1 MGGLLTVIPIVIR
14 RVSANSRLLLAVIAG
29 AVLAA
34 AIMSTTSIY
43 TDAIRDLGLAYAL
56 RQRGPDKINLV
67 VRSSSQSSLA
77 DTYAKNEDFI
87 EATAKR
93 VIGPVIEG
101 SFTRIGRSATFFP
114 TAPGQPVPRDDNRPR
129 AHFNFVTGLEAHVN
143 LEGRMPSNATAPPG
157 RAPAVEAAVGGETA
171 RRLAIRVGDAFDL
184 YPFWME
190 DAAPVRVTV
199 VGIVD
204 PKDPK
209 DEFWVGQ
216 NDFFYFPTSS
226 WETIP
231 FLITQETF
239 FNAIAAYLPSMTS
252 DYTTLIYVDQ
262 GDINARN
269 AERVRRSLE
278 SYGNQL
284 NSNVV
289 RTSIATELPEVLA
302 TFDEKLFFT
311 RIPLLVLVLQIAAIV
326 LYYLYMV
333 STMLVE
339 RQSGEIAL
347 LKSRGA
353 TTPQVMRIY
362 VIEGLAILVVALLVG
377 PPLAAT
383 VISFLGRTPPFADL
397 SQGSNLQVHLSS
409 GAYLWAA
416 SGAALAFVT
425 LLLPAFQATRRTVIQ
440 QRAAASRPPKQPFF
454 LRYYLDLGL
463 VGVGAFLLYQL
474 DRRGSLVSERL
485 FGEHT
490 VDPVLLLTPAFF
502 ILTVGIVFLRLF
514 PVALRLLAWL
524 VARAQGAAMLIGM
537 WQLVR
542 NPVHYS
548 RLVLLLMLATAVGMF
563 AASFGATL
571 ERSYE
576 DRAYYQSGADLR
588 LSEMRQLPAAGPL
601 EAPERL
607 KEALAAEHAS
617 PVYRMDGSQGSIA
630 NRVDIQILGVDP
642 DTLANVAYFRRD
654 FAAGSLDSL
663 LKELRPESPP
673 KAGVELPADARWLG
687 IWVNPVEMPSAFGL
701 EMEVRDA
708 TGRYFSYIIG
718 PDTVT
723 QMPPGWHLLVS
734 DLSRPGT
741 NFPSFGRPGPT
752 VPPNGPYVASLPQP
766 PLTLTSIVLRSPTRL
781 APPSGVIQFDDVQ
794 TSSLASIGDLA
805 STKLLYDPDR
815 ALGGLPGAA
824 VVIDFDS
831 ARDWV
836 PIQGQLPEAL
846 NDQVSE
852 AAAPGGG
859 RALEMRWAPQR
870 GQVTSRGI
878 QFAATAAPID
888 ALASD
893 GFLHQSRLKVGDI
906 TDVFINP
913 SFVKVRIVG
922 SFRLFPTLEDPR
934 TKAAML
940 LNGDQLGVAL
950 NANPRGPLIYPDEM
964 WVKGPARSVEA
975 ARELFAGGGIQGQLV
990 SFEELRLAQKKDPLV
1005 AAGWEGIL
1013 FVSFAAILI
1022 LSAIGFLI
1030 YSYLTAQRRTLEF
1043 AVLRTMGF
1051 SKRQIAAVVGFE
1063 QLFVIGLGMAAGTLV
1078 GLRLGSLMIR
1088 YMGLTET
1095 GDEVLPPMQLQ
1106 ISWFTVGTA
1115 WLVLGVV
1122 FLATIGAVVLL
1133 YARLQL
1139 HRVLR
1144 IGEA

>member
-1 MGGLLTVIPIVIR
+1 MGGMLTVFPIVLR

-29 AVLAA
+29 AVLAS

-43 TDAIRDLGLAYAL
+43 TDAIRDLGLSYAV

-67 VRSSSQSSLA
+67 VRSSSQSSLPE
-77 DTYAKNEDFI
+77 TYAKNEDFI
-87 EATAKR
+87 ESTAR
-93 VIGPVIEG
+93 RAIGPVIED
-101 SFTRIGRSATFFP
+101 SMTRIGRSATFFP

-129 AHFNFVTGLEAHVN
+129 AHFSFVTGIEPHVK
-143 LEGRMPSNATAPPG
+143 LEGRMPANATAGPAQ
-157 RAPAVEAAVGGETA
+157 APSVEAAIGGETA
-171 RRLAIRVGDAFDL
+171 RRLNIRIGDAFDL

-190 DAAPVRVTV
+190 DAAPVRVNV

-216 NDFFYFPTSS
+216 TDIFYFPTSS

-231 FLITQETF
+231 FLITSETF

-252 DYTTLIYVDQ
+252 DYTTLIYVDR
-262 GDINARN
+262 GEINARN

-284 NSNVV
+284 NSNVI
-289 RTSIATELPEVLA
+289 RTAVATELPEVLA
-302 TFDEKLFFT
+302 TYDEKLFFT

-339 RQSGEIAL
+339 RQAGEIAL

-362 VIEGLAILVVALLVG
+362 VIEGLVILAFALMAG

-383 VISFLGRTPPFADL
+383 VISLLGRTPPFTDL
-397 SQGSNLQVHLSS
+397 SGGSNLQVHLSG

-416 SGAALAFVT
+416 GGAFLAFLT

-440 QRAAASRPPKQPFF
+440 QRAATARPPQQPFF
-454 LRYYLDLGL
+454 VRYYLDLGL

-485 FGEHT
+485 FGEQT

-502 ILTVGIVFLRLF
+502 ILTVGIAFLRLF
-514 PVALRLLAWL
+514 PLVLRVVAWI
-524 VARAQGAAMLIGM
+524 VARAEGAAVLIGM

-588 LSEMRQLPAAGPL
+588 LGEVRQLPVAGPL
-601 EAPERL
+601 QAAEGLR
-607 KEALAAEHAS
+607 EALGAEHVS
-617 PVYRMDGSQGSIA
+617 PVYRMDASQGPIG
-630 NRVDIQILGVDP
+630 NRVDIQMLGVDP
-642 DTLANVAYFRRD
+642 ESLADVAYFRDD
-654 FAAGSLDSL
+654 FASGSLASL
-663 LKELRPESPP
+663 LEALKTDSPVQ
-673 KAGVELPADARWLG
+673 AGVELPADARWLG
-687 IWVNPVEMPSAFGL
+687 VWVNPVEMPSAFGL
-701 EMEVRDA
+701 EMEVRDG
-708 TGRYFSYIIG
+708 TGRYFSYIVG
-718 PDTVT
+718 PDAVT
-723 QMPPGWHLLVS
+723 QMPPGWHLLVA

-741 NFPSFGRPGPT
+741 NFPSFSRAAPA
-752 VPPNGPYVASLPQP
+752 VPPNGPYAVSPPQP
-766 PLTLTSIVLRSPTRL
+766 PLSITSIVLRSPTRF
-781 APPSGVIQFDDVQ
+781 APPSGAIQFDDLH
-794 TSSLASIGDLA
+794 TSSAASIGDLGTA
-805 STKLLYDPDR
+805 KLLYDPER
-815 ALGGLPGAA
+815 ASGGLPGATP
-824 VVIDFDS
+824 VVDFDS
-831 ARDWV
+831 AQDWIPV
-836 PIQGQLPEAL
+836 QGQLPEPL
-846 NDQVSE
+846 NDKVSE
-852 AAAPGGG
+852 AAGPAGA
-859 RALEMRWAPQR
+859 RAVELRWQPQR
-870 GQVTSRGI
+870 GQVTSRGL
-878 QFAATAAPID
+878 QYAAGSAPIR
-888 ALASD
+888 ALASE
-893 GFLHQSRLKVGDI
+893 GFLRQSRLAVGE
-906 TDVFINP
+906 TADVFVN
-913 SFVKVRIVG
+913 SVFVKVQIVG
-922 SFRLFPTLEDPR
+922 TFRLFPTLDDPR
-934 TKAAML
+934 AHAAML
-940 LNGDQLGVAL
+940 VNGDQLGAAL
-950 NANPRGPLIYPDEM
+950 NANPRGPLTYPGEM
-964 WVKGPARSVEA
+964 WVQGPGRAVEA
-975 ARELFAGGGIQGQLV
+975 ARELLAGGAIQGELV

-1013 FVSFAAILI
+1013 FISFAAILI

-1051 SKRQIAAVVGFE
+1051 SKRQIATVVGFE
-1063 QLFVIGLGMAAGTLV
+1063 QVFVIGLGMAAGTLM

-1115 WLVLGVV
+1115 WLVLGLV
-1122 FLATIGAVVLL
+1122 FLVTISAVVLL